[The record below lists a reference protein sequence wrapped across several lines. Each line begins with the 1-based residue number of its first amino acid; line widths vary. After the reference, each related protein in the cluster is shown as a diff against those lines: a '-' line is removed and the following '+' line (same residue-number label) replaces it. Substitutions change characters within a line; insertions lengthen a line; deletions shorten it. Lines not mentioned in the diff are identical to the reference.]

1 MAHIVQKWTFYVPS
15 SLSVPP
21 KPSLLPPELYC
32 DVPLEDG
39 RPVIIKWMVSD
50 VYRYICT
57 CNNSLIDKHNK
68 HNTNVLIT
76 EG

>member
-1 MAHIVQKWTFYVPS
+1 MAHIVQQIYYIP

-21 KPSLLPPELYC
+21 PPSLLSPELYC

-50 VYRYICT
+50 V
-57 CNNSLIDKHNK
+57 
-68 HNTNVLIT
+68 
-76 EG
+76 